1 MIIVGVSTTRIPSLS
16 NELLRVIGFREA
28 SFTKRNRATH
38 ERIDIWS
45 RNDIILDRNRSNSI
59 GTSKAVVVVVRK
71 SVVAEINRLS
81 SGIHKPWGILERD
94 GAERESGATPEP
106 PRRLFIVLVFVRV
119 HHESVSVRRCWS
131 SRRCL
136 FRLSTGQ
143 VLEEE
148 KGDLISDR
156 DRVCVCAP
164 VNRLTSAY
172 IFRLF
177 RNSLRPILRS
187 RRFTGY
193 GTASKGEGN
202 IRHFDSGFQLVE
214 NDLNFTFDSYPPPP
228 SGLSAGSRHYSLSP
242 TPSIRLSFSLSLV
255 SARITRGKMK
265 AFLSSRLDR
274 RKNWRGASF
283 LGRDASS
290 SPFLFIFSL
299 RQIESLCEI
308 WWNCDEIW
316 FARTRYIYNKVF
328 TLRMERN
335 HRLRLRINEW
345 RYRGKN
351 RIRG

>member
-45 RNDIILDRNRSNSI
+45 RNDIILDRNRSNSV
-59 GTSKAVVVVVRK
+59 GTSKAVVVVVVVRK

-94 GAERESGATPEP
+94 GAERESGATPEL

-156 DRVCVCAP
+156 DRVCVRAGESAYFRVYIP
-164 VNRLTSAY
+164 PIQEFITPDSTLTEIYRIRNRLEGRREYQA
-172 IFRLF
+172 FRF
-177 RNSLRPILRS
+177 GVPARRERPEFHVRLVPTTTV
-187 RRFTGY
+187 RFVG
-193 GTASKGEGN
+193 
-202 IRHFDSGFQLVE
+202 R
-214 NDLNFTFDSYPPPP
+214 
-228 SGLSAGSRHYSLSP
+228 LSPLLSLSHP
-242 TPSIRLSFSLSLV
+242 LCLSIFLSFSRFCADNERQNESLPFIE
-255 SARITRGKMK
+255 ARSTEKLAGREFSR
-265 AFLSSRLDR
+265 AWRFLL
-274 RKNWRGASF
+274 
-283 LGRDASS
+283 
-290 SPFLFIFSL
+290 PFLFIFSL
-299 RQIESLCEI
+299 QIESLCEI
-308 WWNCDEIW
+308 W
-316 FARTRYIYNKVF
+316 
-328 TLRMERN
+328 
-335 HRLRLRINEW
+335 
-345 RYRGKN
+345 
-351 RIRG
+351 